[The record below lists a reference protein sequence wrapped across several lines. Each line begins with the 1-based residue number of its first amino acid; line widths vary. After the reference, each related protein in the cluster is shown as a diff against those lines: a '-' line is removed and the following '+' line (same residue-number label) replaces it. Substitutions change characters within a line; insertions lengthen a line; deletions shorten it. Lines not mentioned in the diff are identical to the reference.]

1 MGDHHALRCRDT
13 GVMFPLSSA
22 TGGYGS
28 GLGIWET
35 VISTRLLG
43 IFVFVDVRP
52 LGLTVQ
58 AEPQHHVRGLLPFL
72 QPRLSSRL
80 TLNICLLSF
89 RVSLD
94 PEGKRS
100 VLLSPSIPDG
110 GLDAALALVGG
121 WHTGPA
127 FRQSSAAALLPGY
140 PSVLVLCR
148 LREDE
153 GLLRQ
158 DASGKGEL
166 PVTCPAPHRQ

>member
-1 MGDHHALRCRDT
+1 
-13 GVMFPLSSA
+13 MFPLSSA

-35 VISTRLLG
+35 VISTSLLD
-43 IFVFVDVRP
+43 IFVFADVCP

-58 AEPQHHVRGLLPFL
+58 CRASAPRQGLLPFL
-72 QPRLSSRL
+72 QPRL

-100 VLLSPSIPDG
+100 VLLSPAIPDA
-110 GLDAALALVGG
+110 GLDAALGGG

-127 FRQSSAAALLPGY
+127 FCQSSAAALLPSY
-140 PSVLVLCR
+140 PSV
-148 LREDE
+148 
-153 GLLRQ
+153 G
-158 DASGKGEL
+158 
-166 PVTCPAPHRQ
+166 